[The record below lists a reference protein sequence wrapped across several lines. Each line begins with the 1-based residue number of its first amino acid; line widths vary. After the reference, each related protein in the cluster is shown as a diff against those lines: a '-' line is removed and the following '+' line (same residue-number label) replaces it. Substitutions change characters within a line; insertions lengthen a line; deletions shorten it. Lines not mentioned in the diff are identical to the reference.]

1 MVRTLACWLT
11 TSQVSLVWILPKL
24 LLAYTFTDIP
34 RLVPTDKPFLK
45 QFFSPILI
53 HYAPYSCCWPP
64 CGLRGHIRDRVK
76 PRARKKV
83 DSSTSCVFLL
93 LLGSF
98 FRIIRAIL
106 SLLFVLEIPSGKI
119 YTYHLHRKNISGQ
132 I

>member
-1 MVRTLACWLT
+1 MTLHVLNSACSGFQT
-11 TSQVSLVWILPKL
+11 NRPS
-24 LLAYTFTDIP
+24 
-34 RLVPTDKPFLK
+34 
-45 QFFSPILI
+45 
-53 HYAPYSCCWPP
+53 SCCWPP

-132 I
+132 IIHNLTNYTKIYIQTNKSNHPILPFFFSFSE